1 MPILILKYIFAT
13 FFSLHIQT
21 IYVLFRISLD
31 EDAKEQM
38 RKMLCQKESN
48 HLRVKRSKMSKKMFK
63 KLKTIGIG
71 AFGEVTLVR
80 KVDSMQ
86 LCAMKT
92 LRKSEVIFFLIVD
105 FKEILNSSE
114 HIFYD

>member
-105 FKEILNSSE
+105 FKEMLYSSE
-114 HIFYD
+114 HIFND